1 MDPTPPTDQQAIERY
16 RYMLRT
22 APPDAIEEAHA
33 EAFAKL
39 TESQRRA
46 VLEGLKE
53 VTPPREQ
60 GAAATSTD
68 PQSLARMAT
77 RAEVRQPGILE
88 RLLGGTQ
95 GGPGFGSMLAGSL
108 LGSIAGTV
116 LGSMVAQH
124 FLGGSAAGG
133 ALLGYG
139 DQSEFEDVDAEDAA
153 SAGRV
158 RPGLAGFDPEGADED
173 LGEDLD
179 DLDGDDMDID
189 V

>member
-1 MDPTPPTDQQAIERY
+1 
-16 RYMLRT
+16 
-22 APPDAIEEAHA
+22 
-33 EAFAKL
+33 
-39 TESQRRA
+39 
-46 VLEGLKE
+46 
-53 VTPPREQ
+53 
-60 GAAATSTD
+60 
-68 PQSLARMAT
+68 MAT
-77 RAEVRQPGILE
+77 RAELRQPGVME
-88 RLLGGTQ
+88 RLFGGGQ

-153 SAGRV
+153 LAGRV
-158 RPGLAGFDPEGADED
+158 RPGLAGFDPEAADDD
-173 LGEDLD
+173 LGEDLAD
-179 DLDGDDMDID
+179 VGGDDMDIE